1 MQSAYPS
8 LPQEH
13 TGKRAVP
20 PALAVRG
27 DMAVLPAASG
37 WTVEALLAGSGLTLA
52 RAGSSQ
58 PGTTEHDRIGG
69 SAVRD
74 DEPIVRE
81 ITTAVYVIPTDAP
94 EADGTLA
101 WDKTTMVLASAR
113 AGTARGIGW
122 TYAAAAA
129 QSVIAD
135 VLADVVIGRSA
146 LDVPGAA
153 EAMARAVRNIGRPG
167 IAATAISAVDIAL
180 WDLKA
185 RLLGSTVAQLLGQA
199 RDGVPVYGSGGFTSY
214 DDGQTRE
221 QLAGWVNKDRI
232 PRVKIKI
239 GESWGTNEHRDLE
252 RVALAREVIGPDA
265 DLYVD
270 ANGGYTAGQAV
281 RVADRLTEYGVTW
294 FEEPVSSQDL
304 AGLAAVRRQ
313 VRPDVAAGEY
323 SWSLADSA
331 RLIAAGAVDC
341 LQLDVTRCGGITE
354 FLRGSALA
362 AAHNLQVSG
371 HCAPN
376 LHARVGVAVPNLR
389 HVEYFHDH
397 QRIERMFFDGA
408 LDPAGGVLT
417 PDPDQPGLGLILR
430 ESDVERYRRD

>member
-1 MQSAYPS
+1 
-8 LPQEH
+8 
-13 TGKRAVP
+13 
-20 PALAVRG
+20 
-27 DMAVLPAASG
+27 
-37 WTVEALLAGSGLTLA
+37 
-52 RAGSSQ
+52 
-58 PGTTEHDRIGG
+58 
-69 SAVRD
+69 VRD
-74 DEPIVRE
+74 DGPTVRE
-81 ITTAVYVIPTDAP
+81 ITSAVYVIPTDAP

-101 WDKTTMVLASAR
+101 WDATTMVVATVT
-113 AGTARGIGW
+113 AGPEQGIGW

-129 QSVIAD
+129 QSVITD
-135 VLADVVIGRSA
+135 MLAGVVTGRSA
-146 LDVPGAA
+146 LDVPAA
-153 EAMARAVRNIGRPG
+153 NEAMTRAARNIGRPG

-185 RLLGSTVAQLLGQA
+185 RLLGCPLTALLGQA
-199 RDGVPVYGSGGFTSY
+199 HDSVPVYGSGGFTSY
-214 DDGQTRE
+214 DENQTRE
-221 QLAGWVNKDRI
+221 QLTGWVEKDHI

-239 GESWGTNEHRDLE
+239 GESWGASEHRDLE
-252 RVALAREVIGPDA
+252 RVALAREVIGPDTE
-265 DLYVD
+265 LYVD
-270 ANGGYTAGQAV
+270 ANGGYTTGQAV
-281 RVADRLTEYGVTW
+281 RVADRMAEYGVGW

-313 VRPDVAAGEY
+313 VLPDVAAGEY

-376 LHARVGVAVPNLR
+376 LHARVGAAVPNLR

-397 QRIERMFFDGA
+397 QRIERLLLDGA
-408 LDPAGGVLT
+408 LDPDGGALT
-417 PDPDQPGLGLILR
+417 PDRGRPGLGLTLR
-430 ESDVERYRRD
+430 EPDADHYRLA

>member
-1 MQSAYPS
+1 MRDDGPS
-8 LPQEH
+8 
-13 TGKRAVP
+13 
-20 PALAVRG
+20 
-27 DMAVLPAASG
+27 
-37 WTVEALLAGSGLTLA
+37 
-52 RAGSSQ
+52 
-58 PGTTEHDRIGG
+58 
-69 SAVRD
+69 VRD
-74 DEPIVRE
+74 

-101 WDKTTMVLASAR
+101 WDKTTMVVASVW

-129 QSVIAD
+129 GNVITD
-135 VLADVVIGRSA
+135 VLADAITGRSA
-146 LDVPGAA
+146 MDVPGTA

-185 RLLGSTVAQLLGQA
+185 RLLGVSLPRLLGQA
-199 RDGVPVYGSGGFTSY
+199 LDGVPIYGSGGFTSY
-214 DDGQTRE
+214 DEHQTRE
-221 QLAGWVNKDRI
+221 QLAGWVEKDRI

-239 GESWGTNEHRDLE
+239 GESWGSREQRDLE

-265 DLYVD
+265 ELYVD

-281 RVADRLTEYGVTW
+281 RVSHRLEEYGVTW
-294 FEEPVSSQDL
+294 FEEPVSAQDL
-304 AGLAAVRRQ
+304 ADLAAVRRQ
-313 VRPDVAAGEY
+313 VLPDVAAGEY

-331 RLIAAGAVDC
+331 RLIDAGAVDC

-376 LHARVGVAVPNLR
+376 LHARVGAAVPNLR

-397 QRIERMFFDGA
+397 QRIEQMLFDGA
-408 LDPAGGVLT
+408 LSPADGVLS
-417 PDPDQPGLGLILR
+417 PDADQPGLGLTLR
-430 ESDVERYRRD
+430 EADADRYRHA